1 VESISKSIC
10 TVFRHLQTIYQNHY
24 KAFPYFLQLLLLPCK
39 AHFTYTNHTPPDFC
53 INSVKK
59 SIKVYQKFVEFFCNL
74 CYHYFMEVILLKLYS
89 MTGTAILVLGAGAA
103 LALSGNI
110 TSDAQSGAE
119 LAKMAATTTTTTETT
134 TEATTIVKYDTSKLS
149 NTKRGWYFNPNNEHK
164 TPTVQGGI
172 DYKKYD
178 AYYVGDTSQKIIY
191 LTFDEG
197 YENGYTAKIL
207 DVLKAKNVHAAFFV
221 TKDYIEKNTELVKR
235 MRDEGHIVGNHS
247 MRHLSSPSLSDAE
260 LFSEINET
268 AWTYKKLIGTDMVK
282 VFRPPMGEYS
292 ERTLAVAHNMGYKT
306 IFWSFAHRDWE
317 TNNQPGKTATY
328 NTVMQRYHNGSI
340 MLLHAVSSSNTEA
353 LPEIIDSFREKG
365 YSFGTLDQLQ

>member
-1 VESISKSIC
+1 
-10 TVFRHLQTIYQNHY
+10 
-24 KAFPYFLQLLLLPCK
+24 
-39 AHFTYTNHTPPDFC
+39 
-53 INSVKK
+53 
-59 SIKVYQKFVEFFCNL
+59 
-74 CYHYFMEVILLKLYS
+74 MKLYS

-119 LAKMAATTTTTTETT
+119 LAKMATTTTTTTETT
-134 TEATTIVKYDTSKLS
+134 TEATTVVKYDTSKLS

-178 AYYVGDTSQKIIY
+178 AYYVGDTSQNIIY

-353 LPEIIDSFREKG
+353 LPQIIDSLREKG